1 MKLSLR
7 AKILG
12 VVFAIITLCTV
23 VFTWDTYLDDRNLFL
38 TDIDNTLVT
47 AAHAVPQILP
57 DDFQGAIESPS
68 SLTLENQLALGRLA
82 RYITNVD
89 QDLEN
94 LNTSKNKTVTISDI
108 YTIVRKGKDFYI
120 FYTHACEKDAAAIG
134 QEGEVE
140 QEQEVACATYEEYPT
155 YPQGLAEAWETQSLT
170 FASYEDTYGRWRSAF
185 IPKQTSSGSMYLVG
199 VDANLDL
206 VQNALKHLLIEAAQ
220 LGLAILVVIWLL
232 SYLLLRRMLS
242 PIGKLTTY
250 TENLATSDFELLES
264 QRSELSRIAKTQT
277 DEIGTLAGEF
287 VEMVDKL
294 EMYVEDLKVTTAAK
308 QRVEDELKIAH
319 DIQMSFLKKTFPPFP
334 ECPDFDLFATIDP
347 AKEVGGDLYDFSLID
362 DEHLVVSIGDVS
374 DKGVPAALFMAVTMT
389 LLKQAT
395 QRQGLDPADA
405 LRQINSA
412 LVQGNESFMFVTF
425 FLGVL
430 NLRTGELRYSNA
442 GHNPPVV
449 IRSRGESR
457 QIPMP
462 DGLVLGVMPDAV
474 YRTEKLHL
482 GSGDSIVLYTD
493 GITEA
498 MSPQREIY
506 TEERLLRVTEMLAGT
521 PPAELAQKIVDSVKL
536 HVAQAPQSDDITLL
550 TLKYSPPAAANPEM

>member
-1 MKLSLR
+1 MRLSLR

-23 VFTWDTYLDDRNLFL
+23 VFTWDTYLDDRRLFL
-38 TDIDNTLVT
+38 KDIDNTLVT
-47 AAHAVPQILP
+47 AAHAIPHILP
-57 DDFQGAIESPS
+57 DGFHGTIESAAE
-68 SLTLENQLALGRLA
+68 LTPEERLALGELES
-82 RYITNVD
+82 YLSEVD
-89 QDLEN
+89 QDLDTAYAG
-94 LNTSKNKTVTISDI
+94 TSVAIAAL
-108 YTIVRKGKDFYI
+108 YTIVREGDDFY
-120 FYTHACEKDAAAIG
+120 YTVCESDADGAG
-134 QEGEVE
+134 SGGEQGRE
-140 QEQEVACATYEEYPT
+140 PNCNYILYQQYP
-155 YPQGLAEAWETQSLT
+155 PQVVQAWETQNVQI
-170 FASYEDTYGRWRSAF
+170 APHYEDENGIFRSVF
-185 IPKQTSSGSMYLVG
+185 IPMQTSTGSFYLAAA
-199 VDANLDL
+199 DMDL
-206 VQNALKHLLIEAAQ
+206 GQVQSALRHILIEAAG
-220 LGLAILVVIWLL
+220 LGLAILAIICLL

-242 PIGKLTTY
+242 PIGKLITY
-250 TENLATSDFELLES
+250 TENLSTSDFELLES
-264 QRSELSRIAKTQT
+264 QRTELSRIAKAQP
-277 DEIGTLAGEF
+277 DEVGGLAREF

-294 EMYVEDLKVTTAAK
+294 EVYVEDLKETTAAK

-319 DIQMSFLKKTFPPFP
+319 DIQMSFLKQTFPPFP

-362 DEHLVVSIGDVS
+362 NEHLIISIGDVS

-395 QRQGLDPADA
+395 QRQELDPADA
-405 LRQINSA
+405 LRQINTA
-412 LVQGNESFMFVTF
+412 LAQGNESFMFVTF

-449 IRSRGESR
+449 IRSRGEST

-462 DGLVLGVMPDAV
+462 DGLVLGVMPDAM
-474 YRTEKLHL
+474 YSTAKLHL
-482 GSGDSIVLYTD
+482 SNGDSIVLYTD

-506 TEERLLRVTEMLAGT
+506 TEERLLRVTESLAGST
-521 PPAELAQKIVDSVKL
+521 PTELAQRIVDSVKS

-550 TLKYSPPAAANPEM
+550 TLKYSPPEVDTPGT

>member
-1 MKLSLR
+1 MRLSLR

-23 VFTWDTYLDDRNLFL
+23 VFTWDTYLDDRRLFL
-38 TDIDNTLVT
+38 KDIDNTLVT
-47 AAHAVPQILP
+47 AAHAIPHILP
-57 DDFQGAIESPS
+57 DGFHGTIESATE
-68 SLTLENQLALGRLA
+68 LTPEERLALGELES
-82 RYITNVD
+82 YLSEVD
-89 QDLEN
+89 QDLDTAYAG
-94 LNTSKNKTVTISDI
+94 TSVAIAAL
-108 YTIVRKGKDFYI
+108 YTIVREGDDFY
-120 FYTHACEKDAAAIG
+120 YTVCESDADGAG
-134 QEGEVE
+134 SGGEQGRE
-140 QEQEVACATYEEYPT
+140 PNCNYILYQQYP
-155 YPQGLAEAWETQSLT
+155 PQVVQAWETQNVQI
-170 FASYEDTYGRWRSAF
+170 APHYEDENGIFRSVF
-185 IPKQTSSGSMYLVG
+185 IPMQTSTGSFYLAAA
-199 VDANLDL
+199 DMDL
-206 VQNALKHLLIEAAQ
+206 GQVQSALRQILIEAAK
-220 LGLAILVVIWLL
+220 LALAILAIICLL

-242 PIGKLTTY
+242 PIGKLITY
-250 TENLATSDFELLES
+250 TENLSTSDFELLES
-264 QRSELSRIAKTQT
+264 QRTELSRIAKAQP
-277 DEIGTLAGEF
+277 DEVGGLAREF

-294 EMYVEDLKVTTAAK
+294 EVYVEDLKETTAAK

-319 DIQMSFLKKTFPPFP
+319 DIQMSFLKQTFPPFP

-362 DEHLVVSIGDVS
+362 NEHLIISIGDVS

-395 QRQGLDPADA
+395 QRQELDPADA
-405 LRQINSA
+405 LRQINTA
-412 LVQGNESFMFVTF
+412 LAQGNESFMFVTF

-449 IRSRGESR
+449 IRSRGEST

-462 DGLVLGVMPDAV
+462 DGLVLGVMPDAM
-474 YRTEKLHL
+474 YSTAKLHL
-482 GSGDSIVLYTD
+482 SNGDSIVLYTD

-506 TEERLLRVTEMLAGT
+506 TEERLLRVTESLAGST
-521 PPAELAQKIVDSVKL
+521 PTELAQRIVDSVKS

-550 TLKYSPPAAANPEM
+550 TLKYSPPEVDTPGA